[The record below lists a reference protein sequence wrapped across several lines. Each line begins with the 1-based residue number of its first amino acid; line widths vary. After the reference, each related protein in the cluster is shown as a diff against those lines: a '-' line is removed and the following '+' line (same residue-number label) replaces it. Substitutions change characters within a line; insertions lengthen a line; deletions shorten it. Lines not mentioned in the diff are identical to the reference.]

1 MSMLLKE
8 VVFPVFVLSLVVL
21 LLSIA
26 FISWNAFQEHEQ
38 YLFVFAQAK
47 EINKP
52 QLCDTV
58 RGDDEAID
66 CFAHFVQQGFE
77 QCDGLEK
84 AVHCYTALGIVKKDE
99 EICHLPL
106 LRQQLEFKNECMA
119 RIHIER
125 YA

>member
-1 MSMLLKE
+1 MSTLLKE
-8 VVFPVFVLSLVVL
+8 VVFPVFVLSLGVL

-26 FISWNAFQEHEQ
+26 FISWNTFQEHEQ
-38 YLFVFAQAK
+38 SLSVFAQAK
-47 EINKP
+47 ETNNP
-52 QLCDTV
+52 QLCDTIS
-58 RGDDEAID
+58 GDDEAID
-66 CFAHFVQQGFE
+66 CFAYFVKQGFE
-77 QCDGLEK
+77 QCDGVKK
-84 AVHCYTALGIVKKDE
+84 AVHCYTALGVVKTDE

>member
-1 MSMLLKE
+1 MSTLLKE
-8 VVFPVFVLSLVVL
+8 VVFPVFVFSLGIF
-21 LLSIA
+21 LLSTA
-26 FISWNAFQEHEQ
+26 FISLNAVQEHEQ
-38 YLFVFAQAK
+38 SLFVFSQAK
-47 EINKP
+47 EINNP
-52 QLCDTV
+52 QSCDTV
-58 RGDDEAID
+58 LGDDEAID
-66 CFAHFVQQGFE
+66 CFAYFVQQGFE
-77 QCDGLEK
+77 QCDGVKK